1 MNNKHLL
8 VFVVL
13 VAVSLLSWPAMA
25 QLTDQADLQTANQTK
40 SLSASGVAN
49 PFSLL
54 DFSRI
59 RWSHSYSVTYFSGGG
74 FSGTAGLF
82 QTQALYEFS
91 PKLTL
96 GLNLGI
102 GHTGNLFS
110 SGEREATFLPG
121 FTLDYH
127 PSEKFRM
134 TFMFQTYYGYF
145 GPAAAVGGLWNNP
158 YGP

>member
-1 MNNKHLL
+1 MNNKCLL
-8 VFVVL
+8 GLVVL
-13 VAVSLLSWPAMA
+13 VAVGFLALPAVA
-25 QLTDQADLQTANQTK
+25 QLSDQAKLQTAAQGK
-40 SLSASGVAN
+40 SLSSGAVTD

-54 DFSRI
+54 DLSRI
-59 RWSHSYSVTYFSGGG
+59 SWSHSYSVTYFSGGG

-82 QTQALYEFS
+82 QTQALYELS

-110 SGEREATFLPG
+110 SDERQTTFLPG

-127 PSEKFRM
+127 PSDKFRM
-134 TFMFQTYYGYF
+134 TFMFQTYSGYTSPTS
-145 GPAAAVGGLWNNP
+145 GVGGLWNNP
-158 YGP
+158 PGP